1 MKKLLACFLAL
12 ALLIATSCC
21 AMADEQETIT
31 SGDWEY
37 RVLADGTAE
46 ITRYSNSEATS
57 IQIPE
62 TLDGRKVTNITGFA
76 LLFCLRNSSFAV
88 SPDHPTL
95 AVIDGVLFSKPD
107 KRLIAYPS
115 SKESSTY
122 AIPQGIETIGE
133 FAFSNCISL
142 TSISIPNSITN
153 IEDCAFYDCFE
164 QASISSFVVSPD
176 HPTLAAID
184 GVLFSK
190 PDKRLIAY
198 PSAKESD
205 TYAIP
210 QGIEV
215 IGKYAF
221 SFCHSLTD
229 ISIPD
234 SITSIGEMAFSW
246 CSSLT
251 SISIPDSVTSF
262 GFHAFSNCSSLTSIS
277 IPNSVTNIGNCAFT
291 NCSSLERVSIPSSVT
306 SIGLYAFSNCSSL
319 TSISIPD
326 SITSIGIRAFDE
338 CPNLTLIVGR
348 NSYAEQ
354 YAKEN
359 NIPYTLQDAK
369 ENNASY
375 ALPDDSDDWKYRIL
389 ADGTAQIT
397 EYSNPNAT
405 SVQIPETLNGMK
417 VTDVAENAFLLCL
430 NNSSFVVSPD
440 HPTLAVIDGVL
451 FSKPDKRLISYPKA
465 KEGDSYVIPQGI
477 KIIGKFAF
485 SYCTSLTSISL
496 PNSVTSIE
504 NDAFAQCSSLTSI
517 SIPDSVTSIG
527 DEAFSYCSSLTSISI
542 PDSVTSIRVGAFAN
556 CSSLTS
562 ISIPDGVTS
571 IKYATFADCISLTS
585 ISIPDSVTRI
595 SDGAFNNCPNL
606 TLTVGR
612 NSYAEQYAK
621 GSNIPFAYS
630 DANDW
635 LTK

>member
-21 AMADEQETIT
+21 AMADEPETFT

-46 ITRYSNSEATS
+46 ITEYSKPNATS
-57 IQIPE
+57 VQIPE
-62 TLDGRKVTNITGFA
+62 TLDGRKVTNIATSFYA
-76 LLFCLRNSSFAV
+76 FSNSSFVV
-88 SPDHPTL
+88 SPDHPAF

-107 KRLIAYPS
+107 KRLIFYPYA
-115 SKESSTY
+115 KEGKSYT
-122 AIPQGIETIGE
+122 IPQGIEIIG
-133 FAFSNCISL
+133 
-142 TSISIPNSITN
+142 
-153 IEDCAFYDCFE
+153 D
-164 QASISSFVVSPD
+164 
-176 HPTLAAID
+176 
-184 GVLFSK
+184 
-190 PDKRLIAY
+190 
-198 PSAKESD
+198 
-205 TYAIP
+205 
-210 QGIEV
+210 
-215 IGKYAF
+215 F
-221 SFCHSLTD
+221 SFSGT
-229 ISIPD
+229 
-234 SITSIGEMAFSW
+234 
-246 CSSLT
+246 SLT
-251 SISIPDSVTSF
+251 SISIPDSVTSI
-262 GFHAFSNCSSLTSIS
+262 GEWAFESSSLTSISIPDGVTSIGDWTFRDCSSLTSIS
-277 IPNSVTNIGNCAFT
+277 IPNSVTSIGKQAFDSCPLLTNIT
-291 NCSSLERVSIPSSVT
+291 IPDSVT
-306 SIGLYAFSNCSSL
+306 SIGVSAFASCLSL
-319 TSISIPD
+319 TSLSIPD
-326 SITSIGIRAFDE
+326 SVTSIGNSAFDE
-338 CPNLTLIVGR
+338 CPNLTLTVGR

-359 NIPYTLQDAK
+359 DIPYTLQDAK

-389 ADGTAQIT
+389 ADGTAEIT

-465 KEGDSYVIPQGI
+465 KEGDTYVIPQGI

-485 SYCTSLTSISL
+485 SYCTSLTSIFL

-527 DEAFSYCSSLTSISI
+527 DEAFVKCSSLADVTI
-542 PDSVTSIRVGAFAN
+542 PDSVTSIGVGAFAD
-556 CSSLTS
+556 CSALTS
-562 ISIPDGVTS
+562 LSIPDNVTS
-571 IKYATFADCISLTS
+571 I
-585 ISIPDSVTRI
+585 
-595 SDGAFNNCPNL
+595 GEWAFNNCPHL

-612 NSYAEQYAK
+612 NSYAAQYAK
-621 GSNIPFAYS
+621 ENNIPYAYP